1 MPDMRHCCGQT
12 DSEREGGWG
21 EYIVNR
27 MSEVPFGWNMSSPG
41 FTVKNI
47 TVNRLS

>member
-1 MPDMRHCCGQT
+1 MDRPIQ
-12 DSEREGGWG
+12 REVGGGLG

-27 MSEVPFGWNMSSPG
+27 MSEVPFGWNVSSPG